1 VAALMINIS
10 LSRTAGWAASRML
23 LIVTGL
29 LPSIGLVICAV
40 LVAAVTPSEGWPP
53 RLMFLTYAAWIV
65 AVAISLWH
73 RSSAN
78 LHAGEDVANPSR
90 PALA

>member
-1 VAALMINIS
+1 
-10 LSRTAGWAASRML
+10 
-23 LIVTGL
+23 
-29 LPSIGLVICAV
+29 
-40 LVAAVTPSEGWPP
+40 
-53 RLMFLTYAAWIV
+53 MFLTYAAWIV